1 MKSESEYHQLEEDCK
16 KWFNK
21 CEELST
27 ENRQLERMVNQ
38 LQKENQNLKDTRE
51 LDSDFLSRYQTLYN
65 EVARLSN
72 LLTDVKSYILDDAE
86 WGEIVAAIDI
96 GLEEQ

>member
-1 MKSESEYHQLEEDCK
+1 MKSESEYKQLEEDCK

-27 ENRQLERMVNQ
+27 EKRQLERQVNQ
-38 LQKENQNLKDTRE
+38 IQKENQNLKDTRE
-51 LDSDFLSRYQTLYN
+51 LDTSFLSRYQTLYN

-72 LLTDVKSYILDDAE
+72 LLTDVRSYILDGAE
-86 WGEIVAAIDI
+86 WGEIIAAIDA
-96 GLEEQ
+96 GLEE